1 MLLTTFFSVL
11 AVPYSLEGLG
21 RIRSCSTIP
30 PLPSQFVRRC
40 HPYARKSISQAVLS
54 RMQLTLHATRRIPHG
69 ASRLVLAMSAWSVET
84 RRAPSRHCR
93 VARVYDH
100 TTTAMHDDE
109 YTPPSRFLLVSL
121 LCGPRLH
128 RRVGRDK
135 YAFRR
140 VSIGASCR
148 RTVVNCLV
156 RTTSH
161 GGTVCSIQCV
171 ARAVFLYTS
180 DAAPPW

>member
-1 MLLTTFFSVL
+1 MCVCFHRKSPASVSKGHKSVGGFGCMDVRRTFVSSSASASPQSEALPETVR
-11 AVPYSLEGLG
+11 AEQILG
-21 RIRSCSTIP
+21 RCRD
-30 PLPSQFVRRC
+30 
-40 HPYARKSISQAVLS
+40 
-54 RMQLTLHATRRIPHG
+54 
-69 ASRLVLAMSAWSVET
+69 E
-84 RRAPSRHCR
+84 RA
-93 VARVYDH
+93 YGH